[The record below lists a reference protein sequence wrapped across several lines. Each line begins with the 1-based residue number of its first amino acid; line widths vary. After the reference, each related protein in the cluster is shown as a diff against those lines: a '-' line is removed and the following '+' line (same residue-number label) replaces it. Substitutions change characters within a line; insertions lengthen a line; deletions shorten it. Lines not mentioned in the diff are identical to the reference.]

1 MRHPHLPRTLRYW
14 ALACLVISAVAC
26 EKVIEDPDPSPFTDN
41 DTIITPGDTVVLAPT
56 SIQGLHKN
64 IFSVTCANP
73 GCHDGHFEPDFRTIQ
88 STYSTLVY
96 QPVIKNDTLGTYTYR
111 AIPYNA
117 DSSWLRERLVTQ
129 DPILGRMPL
138 YAPALSAEKFGQI
151 MAWINEGCKDVHG
164 NPAVFPNLQP
174 IITGRS
180 AYNQDAQR
188 IDNNYPSWGQPF
200 TIQSSENVEL
210 RIHVRDDSTL
220 TRDFTVARVEFSTER
235 DDFSNATVLN
245 GLTYREGYF
254 RVFFKGSD
262 FPTNQQIWFRAY
274 VNDGDHATETEY
286 PYFARYWGTKGYYSF
301 IVNP

>member
-1 MRHPHLPRTLRYW
+1 MSIPRQLRNW
-14 ALACLVISAVAC
+14 ALACLAVSAVAC
-26 EKVIEDPDPSPFTDN
+26 EKIIEDPDPNPFDGTD
-41 DTIITPGDTVVLAPT
+41 TPITPGDTVNLDPN
-56 SIQGLHKN
+56 SIAGLHKN

-111 AIPYNA
+111 AIPFNA
-117 DSSWLRERLVTQ
+117 DSSWIRERLVSN

-138 YAPALSAEKFGQI
+138 YAPALSTEKFNQI
-151 MAWINEGCKDVHG
+151 MTWINQGCKDIKG
-164 NPAVFPNLQP
+164 NPAVYPNLQP
-174 IITGRS
+174 VITGRS
-180 AYNQDAQR
+180 AFNQNADR

-200 TIQSSENVEL
+200 TIESSENVEL
-210 RIHVRDDSTL
+210 RIHVEDDSTL
-220 TRDFTVARVEFSTER
+220 TRDLATTRIEFSTEM

-274 VNDGDHATETEY
+274 ANDGDHGNDTEY
-286 PYFARYWGTKGYYSF
+286 PYLARYWGTKGYYSF